1 MARAFTKK
9 VFFVASV
16 FLIIIC
22 ACAVLAYAAYNATK
36 IGDKGLYPPPDGD
49 RHNSYS
55 WCMGILH
62 HSDGDYLYVGSNRD
76 IAYLTMAG
84 FFRALDPTADFATL
98 EARIE
103 SFFGEDI
110 ATYGSAAALDM
121 KSRIFRLKLDGESA
135 WELVFT
141 APMVPVPGQP
151 GVTVPLELGYRGMQ
165 VFTDSEGETA
175 LYVVTDSGV
184 TRTSRVLKISED
196 SSQPI
201 KEVFRV
207 TSATTSLRP
216 IAVHEGKLYI
226 GANNDVYEATNPEA
240 TADWTKIAT
249 DADFGGVIA
258 SGKRAMLWQFTSF
271 NGYLYATMMEDV
283 DPAGEQIDGNGG
295 AWLFKGSYDEGQ
307 SKWVWTPI
315 AADQTIF
322 PDAPYPKGMG
332 NRFNSTFCLAS
343 FGNHLYVGTLMTFP
357 SLIATGNLGLVLQN
371 RIPPQIYRFDTND
384 VGTMVI
390 GDTVGT
396 TKSTIFNS
404 RAGNYGA
411 GFFSPNIYQLMYP
424 DTEIRDANFSLNQY
438 LWWMAEYKGK
448 LYAST
453 FDLRV
458 FLKYMTRGNLE
469 DLGMIDPGD
478 DEAWQNVQ
486 SMLDGLNTFNDNP
499 AGFDLF
505 VTSDGNNWSPVTRD
519 GFGDQFNYGG
529 RILLPTDDLLYIG
542 TANPFYGAQVFTLD
556 DTGSGGGGGGGGGGG
571 CFIATAAF
579 GSPLSGQVMV
589 LREFRDR
596 FLMTNAVGR
605 AFVSWYY
612 ENSPEASS
620 WIGQH
625 PAARQMVRIALYPVV
640 GMAWA
645 LNHAP
650 YVLLI
655 FVLMGAGLFVYR
667 CMPLSRANIK

>member
-1 MARAFTKK
+1 MARVFTKK
-9 VFFVASV
+9 AFLVASV
-16 FLIIIC
+16 FLVMIC
-22 ACAVLAYAAYNATK
+22 VCAVLAYAAYNATK

-62 HSDGDYLYVGSNRD
+62 HADGDYLYVGSNRD
-76 IAYLTMAG
+76 VAYLVMAL
-84 FFRALDPTADFATL
+84 FFRALDPAADFATVKS
-98 EARIE
+98 RIE
-103 SFFGEDI
+103 SFFGADI
-110 ATYGSAAALDM
+110 GTYESAGDVDL
-121 KSRIFRLKLDGESA
+121 KPRIFRLKLDGTSD
-135 WELVFT
+135 WELYYT
-141 APMVPVPGQP
+141 APTVSVQGQQ
-151 GVTVPLELGYRGMQ
+151 VPLELGYRGMQ
-165 VFTDSEGETA
+165 IFTDSTGETA
-175 LYVVTDSGV
+175 LYVVTDSGIA
-184 TRTSRVLKISED
+184 RTSRVLKISED

-216 IAVHEGKLYI
+216 IAIHEGRLYI

-283 DPAGEQIDGNGG
+283 DPVGEQIEGNGG
-295 AWLFKGSYDEGQ
+295 AWLFKGRYDADQ

-315 AADQTIF
+315 VADRTLF

-332 NRFNSTFCLAS
+332 NRFNSTFSLAS
-343 FGNHLYVGTLMTFP
+343 FKNNLYVGTLMTFP

-371 RIPPQIYRFDTND
+371 RIPPQIYRFDIND

-404 RAGNYGA
+404 RTGNYGA
-411 GFFSPNIYQLMYP
+411 GFFNPNFLQLLTP
-424 DTEIRDANFSLNQY
+424 DPSIRDANFSLNQY

-458 FLKYMTRGNLE
+458 FLKYMTRDNLE
-469 DLGMIDPGD
+469 DLGMIEPGD
-478 DEAWQNVQ
+478 DAAWQNVQ

-499 AGFDLF
+499 AGFDLY

-529 RILLPTDDLLYIG
+529 RILLSTDDLLYIG

-556 DTGSGGGGGGGGGGG
+556 DTGSGGGGGGGGG

-596 FLMTNAVGR
+596 FLLTNALGS

-612 ENSPEASS
+612 ENSPAASG
-620 WIGQH
+620 WIAQH
-625 PAARQMVRIALYPVV
+625 PVARLMVRIALYPVI
-640 GMAWA
+640 GIAWA
-645 LNHAP
+645 VNHTP

-655 FVLMGAGLFVYR
+655 FMLIGAGLLVYR
-667 CMPLSRANIK
+667 RMPLSRAKIK

>member
-9 VFFVASV
+9 AFLVASV
-16 FLIIIC
+16 FFVIIC
-22 ACAVLAYAAYNATK
+22 ACAILAYAAYNATK
-36 IGDKGLYPPPDGD
+36 IGDMGLSSPNGD

-84 FFRALDPTADFATL
+84 FFSALYPTADFATL
-98 EARIE
+98 EAYIQ
-103 SFFGEDI
+103 SFFGGDV
-110 ATYGSAAALDM
+110 ATYGSPPVDLR
-121 KSRIFRLKLDGESA
+121 SRIFRLKLDGESP
-135 WELVFT
+135 WELVYT

-165 VFTDSEGETA
+165 VFTDSEEETA
-175 LYVVTDSGV
+175 LYVVTDSGI
-184 TRTSRVLKISED
+184 TRTSRVLKISQNSD
-196 SSQPI
+196 PHPPNLQDLV

-226 GANNDVYEATNPEA
+226 GANNDVYEAANPEA
-240 TADWTKIAT
+240 TASWTRIAT
-249 DADFGGVIA
+249 DADFGNVYS

-271 NGYLYATMMEDV
+271 NGYLYAAMMEDV
-283 DPAGEQIDGNGG
+283 NPAGDQTEGNGG
-295 AWLFKGSYDEGQ
+295 AWLFKGRYDEDE
-307 SKWVWTPI
+307 SKWIWTPI
-315 AADQTIF
+315 VADKTIF

-343 FGNHLYVGTLMTFP
+343 FKNNLYVGTLMTFP

-411 GFFSPNIYQLMYP
+411 GFFTPNFFQLLQDP
-424 DTEIRDANFSLNQY
+424 AIRDANFSLNQY

-458 FLKYMTRGNLE
+458 FLKYMTRDNLE

-478 DEAWQNVQ
+478 DTAWSRVQ

-556 DTGSGGGGGGGGGGG
+556 DTGSGGGGGGGEDVLSPPRRLVRL
-571 CFIATAAF
+571 CPARSWCCVNSATA
-579 GSPLSGQVMV
+579 S
-589 LREFRDR
+589 
-596 FLMTNAVGR
+596 
-605 AFVSWYY
+605 
-612 ENSPEASS
+612 
-620 WIGQH
+620 
-625 PAARQMVRIALYPVV
+625 
-640 GMAWA
+640 
-645 LNHAP
+645 
-650 YVLLI
+650 
-655 FVLMGAGLFVYR
+655 
-667 CMPLSRANIK
+667 C